1 MNKTIRI
8 VIFTFLTLACSGLLH
23 AEIYQI
29 IRLNILHEDIVSV
42 EGEVVTTDA
51 LTAAVL
57 KNVRGN
63 DRIRI
68 EIVVP
73 IGMRR
78 VVLKKIMDSC
88 RKAGATSFE
97 LVSKT

>member
-1 MNKTIRI
+1 MLAL
-8 VIFTFLTLACSGLLH
+8 LTLACSGPVH

-29 IRLNILHEDIVSV
+29 IRLNILHEDTVSV
-42 EGEVVTTDA
+42 DGEVVTINA
-51 LTAAVL
+51 VTAAVL
-57 KNVRGN
+57 KNVRGG

-68 EIVVP
+68 EIIVP
-73 IGMRR
+73 LAMRKI
-78 VVLKKIMDSC
+78 VLRKIMDCC